1 MAKITLHIEAD
12 ASAVSTALVNLKKE
26 AQSLSGLKIDLG
38 IDAKTA
44 TAVAKAAS
52 AMASLQRAQAQ
63 QATAQSKVQVAVQK
77 TIQAHEKTE
86 QALEKTHQ
94 AQEKTTQSANRLAT
108 AQQRT
113 YQAEERTTQ
122 AFERTYQAQERTAQA
137 QERTTQ
143 TANQLASQ
151 QERTAQS
158 ANRLG
163 IEQERTARAMLNGGR
178 AAESASTGYDAVAVA
193 IGNIAARAVHAVI
206 NKATQAFKEALTT
219 MKSVD
224 SELANI
230 QKVTDESD
238 AVIAKLGDTAYDTAS
253 KYGVAANDFLSASA
267 DFAKAGYD
275 NYSAMAELATK
286 TQLVGDVSA
295 DVASKFLL
303 SADAAFKFG
312 GNIDS
317 LSTVLDKANI
327 IENNYAT
334 SIEKLADG
342 FPVVANTAA
351 MANMSIDETMAAIG
365 TITAVTQESGT
376 MAARAL
382 RALILNILKDTTTE
396 VEDGVTVTKDQIKS
410 LQDALNKY
418 APDVVK
424 AAEATGKIIDPM
436 EAIGAL
442 SKAWEEGLLSEQELA
457 AMVTDIGGK
466 LRANQL
472 LALIKNFDMFNKML
486 DKSKNSAG
494 SADKEIGIMLDTW
507 EAKTNQLKNS
517 WTKLVSDLV
526 DTKIVKGGI
535 DALTLAIE
543 AADDLFE
550 RSQNAAKGVEDIR
563 NAITSAKDEIARL
576 ELKSAAEGLT
586 AIEERRLEVLQAQL
600 AVMEAQERKE
610 AEKAIGQIDSKYGFS
625 MTLPSGETGNEAYLA
640 GLRGGATSA
649 RTDWNA
655 TADVDAYKNALQGLV
670 EKYAEVY
677 NAYQQIISL
686 GGELNQTQL
695 DFMSDYEAVAQ
706 ASLATAEQIN
716 DVQTESF
723 ELTRDNEGI
732 AAFWRLD
739 ENVIEQIDNAAEI
752 QKEAEEAALAAAAAR
767 QEELNNQNQNT
778 REWAD
783 YQAEMAQAMADY
795 DASIADVTSSEDG
808 AADSASDIAENVDNI
823 DFSDA
828 NDGASRLLSLLKA
841 VSLIQFNPFGGGFG
855 FASGTTNAPGG
866 PTLVNELG
874 PELISENG
882 RAYIANGGRPGIVNL
897 SKGAIVLPASVTRDA
912 LRGGGAQKEIHAAA
926 GETGNVRGSSSWL
939 KGLLGSSGASGR
951 TTPTVV
957 ITPNG
962 VYSNG
967 SNIANINPV
976 SAGTSTGNDKTD
988 KPKGSGSGGAAAT
1001 AAAAKSIEDYA
1012 KETKDVLS
1020 NLEKQAKLAD
1030 NRGQYSKEADL
1041 YKKAQSEI
1049 DKMVARYKKAG
1060 YKETDDEILD
1070 LLNKRYDY
1078 DKKIDTANQ
1087 KGIKE
1092 AADELKDK
1100 LSNLD
1105 KQAKLANTEG
1115 DYTKEVQFYEQAQE
1129 LIAEMVDRYR
1139 KAGYA
1144 DDSDEIVDLLQKNY
1158 DYGDKQVKVYSDR
1171 WKDLINALDA
1181 DTEAQ
1186 EVATKLAEKQQALED
1201 ARLAL
1206 ENATKNRTVRMYN
1219 AATGQWEWV
1228 ADQSKVNQAKENLT
1242 KAESDYSDSLKES
1255 AVSELE
1261 NLAAN
1266 NTSLEDAILGPALS
1280 AIMMKAESSPEFQN
1294 FARALNAVYGV
1305 GSYLNSTEGSSKV
1318 ISTASD
1324 SHDTIYTFGNVTLT
1338 EAEAQS
1344 MSVAELAQKL
1354 QVLKIS

>member
-1 MAKITLHIEAD
+1 MAASITLNISVNSAKALTDIEAVNKAAD
-12 ASAVSTALVNLKKE
+12 AAAKTPHVINFTSNGANVVIKEAKQATTALAEAAAAEQRKLAATQNRAAAEARTSTARINALSKE
-26 AQSLSGLKIDLG
+26 
-38 IDAKTA
+38 
-44 TAVAKAAS
+44 
-52 AMASLQRAQAQ
+52 Q
-63 QATAQSKVQVAVQK
+63 QA
-77 TIQAHEKTE
+77 E
-86 QALEKTHQ
+86 
-94 AQEKTTQSANRLAT
+94 
-108 AQQRT
+108 
-113 YQAEERTTQ
+113 
-122 AFERTYQAQERTAQA
+122 
-137 QERTTQ
+137 
-143 TANQLASQ
+143 
-151 QERTAQS
+151 
-158 ANRLG
+158 
-163 IEQERTARAMLNGGR
+163 ARAELSAQKHAEKMEEL
-178 AAESASTGYDAVAVA
+178 AARTNQATSASNAFSVAL
-193 IGNIAARAVHAVI
+193 GNIAARAVHFVI

-238 AVIAKLGDTAYDTAS
+238 AVIAQLGDTAYDTAS

-472 LALIKNFDMFNKML
+472 LALIKNFDMFNEML

-507 EAKTNQLKNS
+507 NAKTNQLKNT
-517 WTKLVSDLV
+517 WTKFVADIV
-526 DTKIVKGGI
+526 DTNAIKTGIDVLTGLIDGLDEKLQVIKDPFNASRKTKASYDKLKGEYDDLISKGDSLSQAEQRRLDYLERQLAILRLQAGIEEEVAAKKLQKELTERNTLTNLSRDTESAVNLRTQADLLKWEEDPTTFQEGIRKIVSAYGDYYNKVI
-535 DALTLAIE
+535 EVKDA
-543 AADDLFE
+543 
-550 RSQNAAKGVEDIR
+550 GVE
-563 NAITSAKDEIARL
+563 
-576 ELKSAAEGLT
+576 LT
-586 AIEERRLEVLQAQL
+586 E
-600 AVMEAQERKE
+600 
-610 AEKAIGQIDSKYGFS
+610 
-625 MTLPSGETGNEAYLA
+625 
-640 GLRGGATSA
+640 
-649 RTDWNA
+649 
-655 TADVDAYKNALQGLV
+655 
-670 EKYAEVY
+670 
-677 NAYQQIISL
+677 YQKQ
-686 GGELNQTQL
+686 
-695 DFMSDYEAVAQ
+695 FVSDYEALSV
-706 ASLATAEQIN
+706 
-716 DVQTESF
+716 
-723 ELTRDNEGI
+723 
-732 AAFWRLD
+732 
-739 ENVIEQIDNAAEI
+739 AAEATGLHVAGTADGYLALADATGEVVFWTKDLTEEQEAQTKALQDQADWLAMSGEQRAEAI
-752 QKEAEEAALAAAAAR
+752 EKERNSATEAAS
-767 QEELNNQNQNT
+767 
-778 REWAD
+778 EWAD
-783 YQAEMAQAMADY
+783 YQDSFAEAWRAYDVGISDAESGTDSLGESESEAADGATSITEAASGIAGEVDSATAATDRLTGSAQA
-795 DASIADVTSSEDG
+795 
-808 AADSASDIAENVDNI
+808 AARAFAAISLGP
-823 DFSDA
+823 FSGLA
-828 NDGASRLLSLLKA
+828 GW
-841 VSLIQFNPFGGGFG
+841 G

-897 SKGAIVLPASVTRDA
+897 SRGAIVLNARQTRDA
-912 LRGGGAQKEIHAAA
+912 IQSSSTTPRKIQAA
-926 GETGNVRGSSSWL
+926 GGYGEHNVSDGAI
-939 KGLLGSSGASGR
+939 KGLFASNKNPV
-951 TTPTVV
+951 PTVV

-976 SAGTSTGNDKTD
+976 SAGTSTGNDKPD
-988 KPKGSGSGGAAAT
+988 KPKGSGGAAAT

-1228 ADQSKVNQAKENLT
+1228 ADQSKVNQARENLT

>member
-1 MAKITLHIEAD
+1 MAASITLNISVNSAKALTDIEAVNKAAD
-12 ASAVSTALVNLKKE
+12 AAAKTPHVINFTSNGANVVIKEAKQATTALAEAAAAEQRKLAATQNRAAAEARTSTARINALSKE
-26 AQSLSGLKIDLG
+26 
-38 IDAKTA
+38 
-44 TAVAKAAS
+44 
-52 AMASLQRAQAQ
+52 Q
-63 QATAQSKVQVAVQK
+63 QA
-77 TIQAHEKTE
+77 E
-86 QALEKTHQ
+86 
-94 AQEKTTQSANRLAT
+94 
-108 AQQRT
+108 
-113 YQAEERTTQ
+113 
-122 AFERTYQAQERTAQA
+122 
-137 QERTTQ
+137 
-143 TANQLASQ
+143 
-151 QERTAQS
+151 
-158 ANRLG
+158 
-163 IEQERTARAMLNGGR
+163 ARAELSAQKHAEKMEEL
-178 AAESASTGYDAVAVA
+178 AARTNQATSASNAFSVAL
-193 IGNIAARAVHAVI
+193 GNIAARAVHAVI

-365 TITAVTQESGT
+365 TITAVTQESGP

-396 VEDGVTVTKDQIKS
+396 VEDGVTVTTDQIKS

-466 LRANQL
+466 LRTNQL
-472 LALIKNFDMFNKML
+472 LALIKNFDMFNEML

-507 EAKTNQLKNS
+507 EAKTNILKNT
-517 WTKLVSDLV
+517 WTKFVADIV
-526 DTKIVKGGI
+526 DTDTIKGGI
-535 DALTLAIE
+535 DFLTGIVDGLDSLVQKSKNPFYDSGKVNNEIEETESKISSLREEIERLGESGKFDQSALDNLNYELQVQEEILRVKQEQYRVEHKGEAEKLQQRLTQKNTDYVNYYNDWNDIPEWKRYADTEALGNLNNSIAGIQYENATQYQEALKGVASATKDYYDQVKLVQDVLGDGALTE
-543 AADDLFE
+543 AQKEFISTWEQVD
-550 RSQNAAKGVEDIR
+550 
-563 NAITSAKDEIARL
+563 SA
-576 ELKSAAEGLT
+576 SSAEGLHIDGLVDGVDGLT
-586 AIEERRLEVLQAQL
+586 DGYLRLVDAQGNVVAYTRNTLDVLKEQEDAYADQVRAEE
-600 AVMEAQERKE
+600 EAQENRQQIIDDNRQAVSDFTELASQRGEEISGLFTSYLDNLTGFYEQFYQQADDASSGATDLETAE
-610 AEKAIGQIDSKYGFS
+610 A
-625 MTLPSGETGNEAYLA
+625 
-640 GLRGGATSA
+640 GATSEA
-649 RTDWNA
+649 EA
-655 TADVDAYKNALQGLV
+655 TAD
-670 EKYAEVY
+670 
-677 NAYQQIISL
+677 
-686 GGELNQTQL
+686 
-695 DFMSDYEAVAQ
+695 
-706 ASLATAEQIN
+706 
-716 DVQTESF
+716 
-723 ELTRDNEGI
+723 
-732 AAFWRLD
+732 
-739 ENVIEQIDNAAEI
+739 
-752 QKEAEEAALAAAAAR
+752 
-767 QEELNNQNQNT
+767 
-778 REWAD
+778 
-783 YQAEMAQAMADY
+783 
-795 DASIADVTSSEDG
+795 
-808 AADSASDIAENVDNI
+808 AADSISFDSATSSAE
-823 DFSDA
+823 
-828 NDGASRLLSLLKA
+828 RLLG
-841 VSLIQFNPFGGGFG
+841 VIQAIDAGAHGISIGAFGAFG
-855 FASGTTNAPGG
+855 FATGTTNAPGG

-897 SKGAIVLPASVTRDA
+897 SHGAIVLPANVTEDA
-912 LRGGGAQKEIHAAA
+912 L
-926 GETGNVRGSSSWL
+926 
-939 KGLLGSSGASGR
+939 KGGR
-951 TTPTVV
+951 TTTKKIRAAAPGLGGSMVVDNGNPTPVKPTVAYGQV
-957 ITPNG
+957 VVDG
-962 VYSNG
+962 R
-967 SNIANINPV
+967 NIANLGNGQNLIINTTSG
-976 SAGTSTGNDKTD
+976 SANVESTEPKRGTGK
-988 KPKGSGSGGAAAT
+988 GSGGAAAT

-1049 DKMVARYKKAG
+1049 DKMVSRYKKAG

-1206 ENATKNRTVRMYN
+1206 ENAAKNRTVRMYN
-1219 AATGQWEWV
+1219 AATGKWEWV

-1242 KAESDYSDSLKES
+1242 KAESDYTDTVKES

-1266 NTSLEDAILGPALS
+1266 NTRLEDAILGPALS